1 MADKTIKMLLV
12 GEDRSASKTL
22 KGVGDA
28 AEKTGGRLSRMGEI
42 AGGVLGADLL
52 RSAGSAILDFAS
64 KSVESASRAEQA
76 FGGVGAVFG
85 DQADQIT
92 KSAEG
97 AAQAL
102 GLSEVAY
109 SELATTLGAGLKNKG
124 IEDYA
129 AKTEDLLV
137 VGADLAA
144 QFGGSTADAVGALS
158 SALRGEM
165 DPIERYGVAMN
176 QAAIEAKA
184 LSLGLGSSTVDIG
197 KVAVAQ
203 KRAEVAQ
210 MNYNEAVKKH
220 GAESKEAASASA
232 SLMSSQQSLENAMA
246 GGKTTLTDQEKATAA
261 LALITEQTADAQGA
275 FARESETLAGKQQRL
290 AAEYENMQSTLG
302 TMLLPILTDLTGV
315 LMEVVSYVQQNADW
329 LGPLAAGFGA
339 VTAAVWLVNAALAA
353 NPIGIVV
360 IAIAAL
366 VAGLV
371 VAYNESETFR
381 NIVDGAFRAIGD
393 AGAWLWNNALMP
405 AFKAILGGF
414 AWVTDGL
421 ANMLDALGNI
431 PGFEWAKDAAGKL
444 RDLADKAR
452 SAASG
457 LNEIP
462 NSKTVNVSAN
472 TASYDRAV
480 ANINGRTLTTYV
492 QMKVYGQGA
501 VATGGYGGDVA
512 NAIGLAGG
520 GTARSRFSGVVN
532 GPGTTTSDSIP
543 AWLSRKEFVTNA
555 AATDYYGT
563 DVMYAMNARAIPR
576 EFFGAMGF
584 AGGGSP
590 GGAGFAQAG
599 APAGDT
605 YNVNLEGREALQWVM
620 THLADG
626 RRRTYQGEARHV

>member
-1 MADKTIKMLLV
+1 VADKTIRMVLV
-12 GEDRSASKTL
+12 GEDKSASKAL
-22 KGVGDA
+22 KGVGDQA
-28 AEKTGGRLSRMGEI
+28 DKTGGKLKSFGVGGALAI
-42 AGGVLGADLL
+42 AGAATAVVSFAGDSVSAYRDAEVAQRKLEDAYKRFPATADVSIEKMRELNSAIQKKTGADADDLAASQATMAQYGLTGQQIADLTPLL
-52 RSAGSAILDFAS
+52 DDYAVKTGKDLPSAAEDLGKAMLGQGRALKDVGIDFDDTGTVAGNFDQVMAGLS
-64 KSVESASRAEQA
+64 DKV
-76 FGGVGAVFG
+76 GGFATNEAG
-85 DQADQIT
+85 
-92 KSAEG
+92 SAEG
-97 AAQAL
+97 ALRKLTTEFGDVQE
-102 GLSEVAY
+102 EV
-109 SELATTLGAGLKNKG
+109 
-124 IEDYA
+124 
-129 AKTEDLLV
+129 
-137 VGADLAA
+137 
-144 QFGGSTADAVGALS
+144 GSA
-158 SALRGEM
+158 
-165 DPIERYGVAMN
+165 
-176 QAAIEAKA
+176 
-184 LSLGLGSSTVDIG
+184 
-197 KVAVAQ
+197 
-203 KRAEVAQ
+203 
-210 MNYNEAVKKH
+210 
-220 GAESKEAASASA
+220 
-232 SLMSSQQSLENAMA
+232 
-246 GGKTTLTDQEKATAA
+246 
-261 LALITEQTADAQGA
+261 
-275 FARESETLAGKQQRL
+275 
-290 AAEYENMQSTLG
+290 
-302 TMLLPILTDLTGV
+302 LLPILVDLGGILLDV
-315 LMEVVSYVQQNADW
+315 IGYVKENADW
-329 LGPLAAGFGA
+329 LGPLAAGFGL

-371 VAYNESETFR
+371 IAYNESETFR
-381 NIVDGAFRAIGD
+381 DIVDTAFRAIGD